1 MFYNPCLHSI
11 FLSDM
16 AGFAFSVDLLVSR
29 GGNASMP
36 YWVGHEEDEFIK
48 SLGVEYQDLE
58 PRFGNKSNS
67 VFAFFCWKE
76 VSFIFREEFSCTS
89 IDPLVTSHPAVLEA
103 DWTLK
108 SPRLKFFWNFREVVE
123 CRNPLIVKKG
133 DLKKELF

>member
-1 MFYNPCLHSI
+1 MRNARAFLFYLIFYNPCLHSI
-11 FLSDM
+11 FFSDM

-67 VFAFFCWKE
+67 VFAFFVGKRYSIIP
-76 VSFIFREEFSCTS
+76 SFLVLQLIPSGLAASHSVTF
-89 IDPLVTSHPAVLEA
+89 PLFVGVDT
-103 DWTLK
+103 
-108 SPRLKFFWNFREVVE
+108 
-123 CRNPLIVKKG
+123 
-133 DLKKELF
+133 

>member
-1 MFYNPCLHSI
+1 MIYVKHKSVFIILTNFVLI

-67 VFAFFCWKE
+67 VFAFF
-76 VSFIFREEFSCTS
+76 S
-89 IDPLVTSHPAVLEA
+89 
-103 DWTLK
+103 
-108 SPRLKFFWNFREVVE
+108 
-123 CRNPLIVKKG
+123 
-133 DLKKELF
+133 

>member
-67 VFAFFCWKE
+67 VFAFFLE
-76 VSFIFREEFSCTS
+76 RSIIPSF
-89 IDPLVTSHPAVLEA
+89 LVLQLIP
-103 DWTLK
+103 
-108 SPRLKFFWNFREVVE
+108 SPRLI
-123 CRNPLIVKKG
+123 P
-133 DLKKELF
+133 

>member
-1 MFYNPCLHSI
+1 
-11 FLSDM
+11 M

-67 VFAFFCWKE
+67 VFAFFVGKKYMFML
-76 VSFIFREEFSCTS
+76 SLTS
-89 IDPLVTSHPAVLEA
+89 
-103 DWTLK
+103 
-108 SPRLKFFWNFREVVE
+108 KF
-123 CRNPLIVKKG
+123 
-133 DLKKELF
+133 